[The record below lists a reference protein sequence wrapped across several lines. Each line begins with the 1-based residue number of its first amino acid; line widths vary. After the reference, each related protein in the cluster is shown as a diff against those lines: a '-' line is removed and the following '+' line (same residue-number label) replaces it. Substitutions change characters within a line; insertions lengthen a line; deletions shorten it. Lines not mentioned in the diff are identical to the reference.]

1 MFLPNQCIIYDGHRL
16 RKHCWLTVFVCVW
29 VSIVIYRSNKQH
41 FINRARFFQTIGMP
55 AALLLELSSLNG
67 SLVICETTLLSY
79 NTHGGWVNGQL
90 DWLNRVRA
98 LSTTIRIGV
107 NWCKMNPYDVI
118 RIFDSCDSLWK
129 RILLFRNFLIPNCG
143 QSNFTFMAIVLYQIW
158 VRSVTRFD
166 WPEHESKQLPKW
178 FASVWRFSCNGKRF
192 QPLFHH
198 YFHFLVQSFKEVNRD
213 NLFLLI
219 SLQ

>member
-90 DWLNRVRA
+90 NWLNRIRA
-98 LSTTIRIGV
+98 RYRLQLELVLIDVKWIHMMSFEYSTHVTLCGSE
-107 NWCKMNPYDVI
+107 YYYLE
-118 RIFDSCDSLWK
+118 IFWY
-129 RILLFRNFLIPNCG
+129 R
-143 QSNFTFMAIVLYQIW
+143 TV
-158 VRSVTRFD
+158 
-166 WPEHESKQLPKW
+166 
-178 FASVWRFSCNGKRF
+178 
-192 QPLFHH
+192 
-198 YFHFLVQSFKEVNRD
+198 VNR
-213 NLFLLI
+213 I
-219 SLQ
+219 SHLWP